1 MSVRINLIAISGL
14 LCVAS
19 VLGLLFLLDDTSA
32 LSLDEAAQN
41 AVGECS
47 AENDRGLCY
56 ERVIPKYLDEGFS
69 MEEVFT
75 ITAKVQELD
84 RSYTYCHVLAHNISA
99 KETAKDPSKWK
110 DIVARAPYGVCG
122 NGGSHGAF
130 QERFREESL
139 PNASIDEI
147 LALISDVCSQRTS
160 WNPTPAQIA
169 NCIHGVG
176 HLVMYVTAGD
186 VEKSNAV
193 CTAFADHIQ
202 NKDDIRTCYEGVF
215 MQVFQ
220 PIEPEDKALVE
231 HIAPEPAQTSAYCDQ
246 FAGRIRAICI
256 RESWILHAD
265 ELTSPASFQ
274 SHCKSIADN
283 RERAYCIEGITMGV
297 FSRTFDFDEVRMM
310 SFCSQLIP
318 AINSICV
325 DTVAFRLIQTDW
337 RNMER
342 AVSVCARASS
352 ANVEG
357 CYRQLR
363 TYVKN
368 SFAVND
374 PVRETMCSQLPID
387 ARADCLSL

>member
-1 MSVRINLIAISGL
+1 MRVIAISIY
-14 LCVAS
+14 CFVCI
-19 VLGLLFLLDDTSA
+19 VSA
-32 LSLDEAAQN
+32 LSLFFLVDFSSASTLDEATQR
-41 AVGECS
+41 AVEECS
-47 AENDRGLCY
+47 AEYDRGLCY

-75 ITAKVQELD
+75 ITSKVQELD

-110 DIVARAPYGVCG
+110 DVVARAPYGVCG

-139 PNASIDEI
+139 PDATIDEI
-147 LALISDVCSQRTS
+147 LTLVSDVCSPRSS
-160 WNPTPAQIA
+160 WNPTPSQVA

-193 CTAFADHIQ
+193 CTAFADQIQ

-231 HIAPEPAQTSAYCDQ
+231 HIVPQPAETQRYCNR
-246 FAGRIRAICI
+246 FEGRIRAICI

-265 ELTSPASFQ
+265 ELTDPASFQ
-274 SHCKSIADN
+274 SHCTNIADT
-283 RERAYCIEGITMGV
+283 RERRYCTEGITMGV
-297 FSRTFDFDEVRMM
+297 FSRTYNFDEARMM
-310 SFCSQLIP
+310 SFCSQLTP
-318 AINSICV
+318 SNNSICV

-337 RNMER
+337 HNMER
-342 AVSVCARASS
+342 AVSVCAQASP
-352 ANVEG
+352 ANIEG
-357 CYRQLR
+357 CYRQLSA
-363 TYVKN
+363 YVK
-368 SFAVND
+368 SSISIDD
-374 PVRETMCSQLPID
+374 PVRSAVCAQLPTD
-387 ARADCLSL
+387 LRADCLAL